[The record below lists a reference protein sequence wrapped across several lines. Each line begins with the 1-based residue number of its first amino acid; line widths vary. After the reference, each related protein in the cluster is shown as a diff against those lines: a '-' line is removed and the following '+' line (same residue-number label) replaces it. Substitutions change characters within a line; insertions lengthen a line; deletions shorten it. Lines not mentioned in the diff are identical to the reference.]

1 MSVNVSDATF
11 EREVLASPKPVL
23 VDFWTEWCAPC
34 KPLAVSLDELSAE
47 LGDKIVI
54 AKLNAE
60 TSPNVTNKYG
70 VRGFPTLLIFKGGQ
84 VAASRSG
91 AMPKQKI
98 KEWIAQSI

>member
-11 EREVLASPKPVL
+11 QRDVLASSKPVL

-34 KPLAVSLDELSAE
+34 KPLAVSLDELSVE
-47 LGDKIVI
+47 LVDKIVI
-54 AKLNAE
+54 AKVNAE
-60 TSPNVTNKYG
+60 TSPNIANKYG
-70 VRGFPTLLIFKGGQ
+70 VRGFPTMMIFKDGE

>member
-1 MSVNVSDATF
+1 MSVTVSDATF
-11 EREVLASPKPVL
+11 EREVLASGKPVL
-23 VDFWTEWCAPC
+23 VDFWTDWCAPC
-34 KPLAVSLDELSAE
+34 KPLAVMLDELSVE

-60 TSPNVTNKYG
+60 TSPGIANKYA
-70 VRGFPTLLIFKGGQ
+70 VRGFPTLMIFKDGQ

-98 KEWIAQSI
+98 KEWIAQTI

>member
-1 MSVNVSDATF
+1 MSVTVSDATF
-11 EREVLASPKPVL
+11 QREVLASPKPVL

-34 KPLAVSLDELSAE
+34 KPLAVSLDELALE

-54 AKLNAE
+54 AKVNAE

-70 VRGFPTLLIFKGGQ
+70 VRGFPTMLIFKDGQ

-91 AMPKQKI
+91 AMPKQKL

>member
-11 EREVLASPKPVL
+11 QRDVLASSKPVL

-47 LGDKIVI
+47 LGDTIVI
-54 AKLNAE
+54 AKVNAE
-60 TSPNVTNKYG
+60 LSPNITNKYG
-70 VRGFPTLLIFKGGQ
+70 VRGFPTMLIFKDGQ

>member
-11 EREVLASPKPVL
+11 QRDVLASPKPVL

-54 AKLNAE
+54 AKVNAE
-60 TSPNVTNKYG
+60 LSPNITNKYG
-70 VRGFPTLLIFKGGQ
+70 VRGFPTMLIFKDGQ

>member
-1 MSVNVSDATF
+1 MSVTVSDATF
-11 EREVLASPKPVL
+11 QRDVLASSKPVL

-34 KPLAVSLDELSAE
+34 KPLAVSLDELSLE

-54 AKLNAE
+54 AKVNAE

-70 VRGFPTLLIFKGGQ
+70 VRGFPTMLIFKDGQ

>member
-1 MSVNVSDATF
+1 MSVTVSDATF
-11 EREVLASPKPVL
+11 QREVLASPKPVL

-34 KPLAVSLDELSAE
+34 KPLAASLDELALE

-54 AKLNAE
+54 AKVNAE

-70 VRGFPTLLIFKGGQ
+70 VRGFPTMLIFKDGQ

>member
-11 EREVLASPKPVL
+11 QRDVLASSKPVL

-54 AKLNAE
+54 AKVNAE
-60 TSPNVTNKYG
+60 TSPNIANKYG
-70 VRGFPTLLIFKGGQ
+70 VRGFPTMMIFKDGQ

-98 KEWIAQSI
+98 KEWITQSI

>member
-1 MSVNVSDATF
+1 MSVTVSDATF
-11 EREVLASPKPVL
+11 EREVLASSKPVL
-23 VDFWTEWCAPC
+23 VDFWTDWCAPC
-34 KPLAVSLDELSAE
+34 KPLAVMLDELSVE

-60 TSPNVTNKYG
+60 TSPGIANKYS
-70 VRGFPTLLIFKGGQ
+70 VRGFPTMMIFKDGQ
-84 VAASRSG
+84 VTASRSG

>member
-11 EREVLASPKPVL
+11 QRDVLASSKPVL

-34 KPLAVSLDELSAE
+34 KPLAVSLDELSVE

-54 AKLNAE
+54 AKVNAE
-60 TSPNVTNKYG
+60 TSPNITNKYG
-70 VRGFPTLLIFKGGQ
+70 VRGFPTMLIFKDGE

>member
-1 MSVNVSDATF
+1 MSVTVSDATF
-11 EREVLASPKPVL
+11 QRDVLASSKPVL

-34 KPLAVSLDELSAE
+34 KPLSASLDELAQE
-47 LGDKIVI
+47 FGDKIVI
-54 AKLNAE
+54 AKVNAE

-70 VRGFPTLLIFKGGQ
+70 VRGFPTMLIFKDGQ

-98 KEWIAQSI
+98 KEWIAQSL

>member
-1 MSVNVSDATF
+1 MSVDVTDATF
-11 EREVLASPKPVL
+11 QRDVLSSSKPVL

-47 LGDKIVI
+47 LSNIVI
-54 AKLNAE
+54 AKVNAE

-70 VRGFPTLLIFKGGQ
+70 VRGFPTMLIFKDGQ
-84 VAASRSG
+84 VLASRSG
-91 AMPKQKI
+91 AMPKQKL

>member
-11 EREVLASPKPVL
+11 QRDVLASSKPVL

-34 KPLAVSLDELSAE
+34 KPLAILLDELAVE

-54 AKLNAE
+54 AKVNAE
-60 TSPNVTNKYG
+60 TSPNTANKYG
-70 VRGFPTLLIFKGGQ
+70 VRGFPTMLIFKDGE

>member
-11 EREVLASPKPVL
+11 QRDVLASSKPVL

-34 KPLAVSLDELSAE
+34 KPLAVSLDELSVE
-47 LGDKIVI
+47 MGDKIVI
-54 AKLNAE
+54 AKVNAE
-60 TSPNVTNKYG
+60 TSPNIANKYG
-70 VRGFPTLLIFKGGQ
+70 VRGFPTMLIFKDGE

-98 KEWIAQSI
+98 KEWIDQSI